1 MDAAVINGDS
11 ILTST
16 KKLLGIESTYNS
28 FDTDII
34 IHINTVLSSL
44 VQMGV
49 GPSTG
54 FAIEGVS
61 EKWSDFI
68 GSTSV
73 LTQQVKS
80 YVYIKV
86 KMLFDPPANG
96 NLLDALKE
104 NAKEMEFRLFVQ
116 TDPIPVV
123 EVVE

>member
-54 FAIEGVS
+54 FAIEGAS

-123 EVVE
+123 E